1 MNCTNDRKCCRY
13 ILFELLKNVGYPSY
27 GFVYSSDICCRQ
39 CEPRVLNTDMPLPS
53 LLFMPPSSLVKTMS
67 ASEYQIKVWYA
78 RLLGYCRLPLLGG
91 GLSSNSIESPS
102 DLFSFSY
109 IRNATRMQDSK
120 IGALRSA
127 SSRGVKATVAEQVGR
142 VGAERGKDPE
152 RGAGIA
158 PHQRMGLGLPMS
170 NIFATWVL
178 LFYLVMFTQ
187 PSGL

>member
-1 MNCTNDRKCCRY
+1 
-13 ILFELLKNVGYPSY
+13 
-27 GFVYSSDICCRQ
+27 
-39 CEPRVLNTDMPLPS
+39 
-53 LLFMPPSSLVKTMS
+53 
-67 ASEYQIKVWYA
+67 
-78 RLLGYCRLPLLGG
+78 
-91 GLSSNSIESPS
+91 
-102 DLFSFSY
+102 
-109 IRNATRMQDSK
+109 MQDSK

-178 LFYLVMFTQ
+178 LFYSVMFTQ